1 MYSSGE
7 GEIYIYIYT
16 FISLSS
22 GKKGTDLRT
31 GERLRLC
38 LEGGRRLGGLLRL
51 GEIRLLGLD
60 LRRGEN
66 DLEQAQFLVKSSINI
81 NK

>member
-1 MYSSGE
+1 M
-7 GEIYIYIYT
+7 
-16 FISLSS
+16 FVVFPAQ
-22 GKKGTDLRT
+22 KQTDLRT

-66 DLEQAQFLVKSSINI
+66 DLEQKNINI
-81 NK
+81 SDKNK

>member
-1 MYSSGE
+1 MN
-7 GEIYIYIYT
+7 
-16 FISLSS
+16 F
-22 GKKGTDLRT
+22 KKEKRKLKTADLRT

-51 GEIRLLGLD
+51 GEIRLLGL

-66 DLEQAQFLVKSSINI
+66 DLEAEILA
-81 NK
+81 